1 MNLIQVSDDTILQEY
16 VRRFTIKGGIP
27 IESAT
32 EAANFFRSYF
42 ADASKQERFLVCF
55 MNGQH
60 QVLATEIMFQGSLTT
75 SAVYPREVI
84 SRVLDLGAAAI
95 IIAHNHPSG
104 VVTPSGSDKAV
115 TKKLQTAL
123 AAIDVS
129 LLDHIIIA
137 GAEHFSFTDSH
148 LL

>member
-1 MNLIQVSDDTILQEY
+1 MEGIMNLIQVSDDTILQEY

-84 SRVLDLGAAAI
+84 SRVLDLGA
-95 IIAHNHPSG
+95 
-104 VVTPSGSDKAV
+104 V
-115 TKKLQTAL
+115 TKPSLKNCKLPWQP
-123 AAIDVS
+123 S
-129 LLDHIIIA
+129 MF
-137 GAEHFSFTDSH
+137 HFSIILSSLARSIFR
-148 LL
+148 LLIHTCFNNHKKRSQP